1 MPRLLS
7 HHFIEVS
14 LEYVYWALTIICMI
28 LSGALMLIECKSR
41 NWLAAFMA
49 FFAGYLGLILLDAQ
63 AFYISPKLYF
73 LMLPLLF
80 IPGPL
85 LLGYIGHISTR
96 TYVGFK
102 DFLMCF
108 LPSLIVLTSPDLVTP
123 LGLFELAQVEDY
135 QTASYLSLFN
145 FISAMAGIHILTYV
159 TLSFWLIVRLRQ
171 DWILYQSKTLP
182 KSWYK
187 MAQVVAAI
195 LVVALLQV
203 LSAFLNPSGDG
214 VSIGDVSFILFV
226 LFFIHQAIHTLW
238 GSIKGDD
245 LEKSDIII
253 QPSQENYSSA
263 DQSSSSGQNP
273 VENSLKEQGDL
284 ISEKISQDQLFL
296 QHDLSLTSLAGL
308 MGLST
313 HKLSE
318 TINTVFGQ
326 TFYEYIND
334 FRVNYAAQKL
344 ITDTHLSIADVF
356 HDAGFTTKSTFY
368 SHFKKKFNCTPS
380 QYKKAN

>member
-1 MPRLLS
+1 M
-7 HHFIEVS
+7 
-14 LEYVYWALTIICMI
+14 EYVYWALTIICVV
-28 LSGALMLIECKSR
+28 LSGALLVIKCESR

-73 LMLPLLF
+73 LLLPLLF

-102 DFLMCF
+102 DFLMCL
-108 LPSLIVLTSPDLVTP
+108 LPSFIVLTCSDLVSHV
-123 LGLFELAQVEDY
+123 GIFELAQQKDY
-135 QTASYLSLFN
+135 QAPSFLALFN
-145 FISAMAGIHILTYV
+145 LISIMAGVHIMTYV
-159 TLSFWLIVRLRQ
+159 ALSFWLILRLRQ

-195 LVVALLQV
+195 LIVALLQV

-214 VSIGDVSFILFV
+214 VSIGDVSFIMFV
-226 LFFIHQAIHTLW
+226 LFFIYQAVITIW
-238 GSIKGDD
+238 ESVNPNGQVA
-245 LEKSDIII
+245 SDIII
-253 QPSQENYSSA
+253 QPTQDNYEVTDHSDS
-263 DQSSSSGQNP
+263 NNL
-273 VENSLKEQGDL
+273 NSLEEPLKEQGDL
-284 ISEKISQDQLFL
+284 ISEKIRQEQLFL

-308 MGLST
+308 MELST

-318 TINTVFGQ
+318 TINTVFEQ

-344 ITDTHLSIADVF
+344 VSSSQQSIADIF
-356 HDAGFTTKSTFY
+356 HEAGFTTKSTFY

-380 QYKKAN
+380 QYRKTSSV